1 LSSYSFILG
10 PLSNM
15 AGLSLVVPP
24 LLEEGGLERSAVE
37 QKSGGPPGAMVVVVV
52 ALGMI
57 GVLGAVLGNAAN
69 DRTVAKER
77 TTLTVV
83 TKTREA
89 RVVDLGPQGPTQ
101 GDMRVVN
108 APLYDENLR
117 STISSGVYTT

>member
-1 LSSYSFILG
+1 
-10 PLSNM
+10 M